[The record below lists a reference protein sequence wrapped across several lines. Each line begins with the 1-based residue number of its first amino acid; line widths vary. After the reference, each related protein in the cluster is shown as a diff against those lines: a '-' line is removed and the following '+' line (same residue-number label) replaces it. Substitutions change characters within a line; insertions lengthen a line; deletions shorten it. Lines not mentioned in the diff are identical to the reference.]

1 MVNRRVAAA
10 LLVALLSRPA
20 LVAADGDSIERLAR
34 LVEAGRST
42 EAFTLA
48 VDLRPV
54 HEGELRYDYL
64 YGRAAI
70 ATGRLGEGILALER
84 VLRHE
89 PTFHRARLQLAI
101 ALYRRGHDHRAARA
115 FRIVRAQNPP
125 PDVTAA
131 IDDYL
136 AAIRRR
142 ADRYRTVVT
151 GYGEFGFGHDSNVNS
166 ATEAD
171 TVSTGFGP
179 PELALPPSAQST
191 EDTFARYGAGADIS
205 HPLTPDVNL
214 VGGLDLA
221 GRELEDEPA
230 FETRKIDA
238 WGGSEWRFAES
249 RLRLTALAER
259 FYVASDPYRDRYG
272 FDLGWRRQTQ
282 GPWQVSLGL
291 DFSTLRHE
299 ESTRR
304 DSDITLLRGGLARG
318 WSTAWRPILHIG
330 AYAGSER
337 AEEDTDDAR
346 AVAERDILGLR
357 AGLRLRLTPAWR
369 LRANLHYRSS
379 EYAEAASLF
388 AEARDEDL
396 ANVALALDW
405 EPTTHWRLGPR
416 LRYANNDANIAL
428 YDYERTVFELRARYT
443 FF

>member
-1 MVNRRVAAA
+1 MNRRVAAA
-10 LLVALLSRPA
+10 LLAALLSCPA
-20 LVAADGDSIERLAR
+20 LVTADGDGIERLAR
-34 LVEAGRST
+34 LVEAGRSA

-48 VDLRPV
+48 VELRPE

-64 YGRAAI
+64 YGRAAV
-70 ATGRLGEGILALER
+70 ATGRLGEGILAFER
-84 VLRHE
+84 VLRRE
-89 PTFHRARLQLAI
+89 PGFQRARLELAI
-101 ALYRRGHDHRAARA
+101 ALYQRGQDHRAARA
-115 FRIVRAQNPP
+115 FRAVRVQGPP

-151 GYGEFGFGHDSNVNS
+151 GYAELGLGHDSNVNS
-166 ATEAD
+166 ATDAD
-171 TVSTGFGP
+171 TVGTDFGP
-179 PELALPPSAQST
+179 IELVVPASAQST
-191 EDTFARYGAGADIS
+191 EDTFAHYGAGAEIS
-205 HPLTPDVNL
+205 HPLTPDMNV
-214 VGGLDLA
+214 VGGFDLA

-238 WGGSEWRFAES
+238 RGGSEWRFDAS
-249 RLRLTALAER
+249 RLRLTVHAQR

-272 FDLGWRRQTQ
+272 FDLGWRGQTQ

-291 DFSTLRHE
+291 GFSTLRHE
-299 ESTRR
+299 EFTNQ
-304 DSDITLLRGGLARG
+304 DADITLLRSGLARG
-318 WSTAWRPILHIG
+318 WSNAWRPVLHIG

-337 AEEDTDDAR
+337 AEEDTDAAR

-357 AGLRLRLTPAWR
+357 AGLRVRLTSTWR
-369 LRANLHYRSS
+369 LRASAQYRSS

-388 AEARDEDL
+388 AEAREEDL
-396 ANVALALDW
+396 ADVALALDW

-443 FF
+443 FY